1 MEQERPTTPTTP
13 PAEAKDEPGAA
24 EAKQADDG
32 QTKQREDGTLPSF
45 IPRTGLVFSEKKS
58 FAPVLCR
65 PKLMPIR
72 PYHVQ
77 RREQEAAADDDDD
90 DAVADWKRA
99 PVAGGAAPVA
109 GGAAPADGAAAKEDA
124 GEQKAE
130 ATVDGSDTRYLAER
144 AVTGEWGR
152 TPVVD
157 AGYDPSASA
166 PPRDEGAA

>member
-99 PVAGGAAPVA
+99 P
-109 GGAAPADGAAAKEDA
+109 ADGAAAKEDA

-166 PPRDEGAA
+166 PPRDVGAA